1 MIIAVDVHYTDKTAC
16 VAGVTFEQ
24 WDDESPCGEV
34 VSSITHVA
42 PYEPGK
48 FYKRELPCILRLL
61 DEHAL
66 HPETIIVDG
75 FVFLDGREKP
85 GLGKY
90 LYDAQHG
97 GVSIVGVA
105 KSAFHGISAEYGVYR
120 GLSQKPLYV
129 TAIGMDVNTAKTRV
143 QAMHGPHRLPTLL
156 KRVDQLC
163 RGIEC

>member
-1 MIIAVDVHYTDKTAC
+1 MILAVDVHYTDETAC
-16 VAGVTFEQ
+16 VAGVAFER
-24 WDDESPCGEV
+24 WDDDAPCLEV
-34 VSSITHVA
+34 VSSMPHVA

-48 FYKRELPCILRLL
+48 FYKRELPCILHLL
-61 DEHAL
+61 DEHTV
-66 HPETIIVDG
+66 HPETIIIDG

-90 LYDAQHG
+90 LYDAQQG
-97 GVSIVGVA
+97 SVSIIGVA
-105 KSAFHGISAEYGVYR
+105 KSAFQGITAEYGVYR

-129 TAIGMDVNTAKTRV
+129 TAIGMDVKTAKARV
-143 QAMHGPHRLPTLL
+143 QAMCGPHRLPTLL